1 MNQKQTKS
9 QRSTKYRIDSTV
21 SHSHGVFIKKMG
33 HNVREHKRK
42 RNMKMFLFGNRFGNR
57 NTEQRLSAPSISNR
71 RNHKPRFR
79 GCFSLNPG
87 ICIYS
92 SSPPASPTSP
102 PSASALSSI
111 TSFSASASAGA
122 SATGSASASTGVSAS
137 ASAAGASSA
146 GASSE
151 GLAGAS
157 SS

>member
-42 RNMKMFLFGNRFGNR
+42 RNMKMFLFGNR

-71 RNHKPRFR
+71 RNHKQRFR

-92 SSPPASPTSP
+92 SSPPASPPSP

-111 TSFSASASAGA
+111 TSLSASASASAGA
-122 SATGSASASTGVSAS
+122 SATGSASAST
-137 ASAAGASSA
+137 
-146 GASSE
+146 
-151 GLAGAS
+151 
-157 SS
+157 